1 MGLSTSSYL
10 PDEKKFNE
18 FTPKKN
24 TSKTQEGGT
33 HQGTL
38 SYELLIIVYK
48 ILLAVYMYRLFKEFE
63 PKL

>member
-33 HQGTL
+33 HQGIYFKL
-38 SYELLIIVYK
+38 WIINYSLQNITCSIYVSF
-48 ILLAVYMYRLFKEFE
+48 V
-63 PKL
+63 